1 MGLFMDIKRFK
12 QAASLLA
19 CLLSIRVLP
28 GCGGGDSVVEAT
40 PAPAD
45 VSVGEAEVKGKTSSG
60 KRTVSSGGGGTGS
73 SAAVQSAIAKVEA
86 ALDAGNY
93 TAAVDIVLKTRMDP
107 ADQRVA
113 YGMVTD
119 EVTDAM
125 ARGDANAAK
134 AYQTM
139 NQVRLMR
146 QGQR

>member
-1 MGLFMDIKRFK
+1 MKCSWAYCMSLSLAAGLLI
-12 QAASLLA
+12 
-19 CLLSIRVLP
+19 
-28 GCGGGDSVVEAT
+28 GCGGGDSAEMVPEETV
-40 PAPAD
+40 D
-45 VSVGEAEVKGKTSSG
+45 VSVGQAEVKGKTSSG
-60 KRTVSSGGGGTGS
+60 KRSVSTGGGGSGS
-73 SAAVQSAIAKVEA
+73 NAAVQSALSKVED

-93 TAAVDIVLKTRMDP
+93 SAAVDIVLKTRMDP

-113 YGMVTD
+113 FGMVTD
-119 EVTDAM
+119 EITDAM

>member
-1 MGLFMDIKRFK
+1 MKYSWAYCMSLSLAAGLLI
-12 QAASLLA
+12 
-19 CLLSIRVLP
+19 
-28 GCGGGDSVVEAT
+28 GCGGGDSAEVVPEET
-40 PAPAD
+40 VD
-45 VSVGEAEVKGKTSSG
+45 VSVGQAEVKGKTSSG
-60 KRTVSSGGGGTGS
+60 KRSVSTGGGGSGS
-73 SAAVQSAIAKVEA
+73 NAAVQSALSKVED

-93 TAAVDIVLKTRMDP
+93 SAAVDIVLKTHMDP

-119 EVTDAM
+119 EITDAM

>member
-1 MGLFMDIKRFK
+1 MKYSWLYCLSLSLAAGL
-12 QAASLLA
+12 L
-19 CLLSIRVLP
+19 V
-28 GCGGGDSVVEAT
+28 GCGGGDSAEVVPEET
-40 PAPAD
+40 VD
-45 VSVGEAEVKGKTSSG
+45 VSVGQAEVKGKTSSG
-60 KRTVSSGGGGTGS
+60 KRSVGTGGGGSGS
-73 SAAVQSAIAKVEA
+73 NAAVQSALSKVED

-93 TAAVDIVLKTRMDP
+93 SAAVDIVVKTRMDP

-113 YGMVTD
+113 FGMVTD
-119 EVTDAM
+119 EITDAM

>member
-1 MGLFMDIKRFK
+1 MRRSIMKCSWAYCMSLSLAAGLLI
-12 QAASLLA
+12 
-19 CLLSIRVLP
+19 
-28 GCGGGDSVVEAT
+28 GCGGGDSAEVVPEET
-40 PAPAD
+40 VD
-45 VSVGEAEVKGKTSSG
+45 VSVGQAEVKGKTSSG
-60 KRTVSSGGGGTGS
+60 KRSVSTGGGGSGS
-73 SAAVQSAIAKVEA
+73 NAAVQSALSKVED

-93 TAAVDIVLKTRMDP
+93 SAAVDIVLKTRMDP

-113 YGMVTD
+113 FGMVTD
-119 EVTDAM
+119 EITDAM

>member
-1 MGLFMDIKRFK
+1 MRYSWLYCLSLSLAAGL
-12 QAASLLA
+12 L
-19 CLLSIRVLP
+19 V
-28 GCGGGDSVVEAT
+28 GCGGGDSAEVVPEET
-40 PAPAD
+40 VD
-45 VSVGEAEVKGKTSSG
+45 VSVGQAEVKGKTSSG
-60 KRTVSSGGGGTGS
+60 KRSVSTGGGGSGS
-73 SAAVQSAIAKVEA
+73 NAAVQSALSKVED

-93 TAAVDIVLKTRMDP
+93 SAAVDIVLKTRMDP

-113 YGMVTD
+113 FGMVTD
-119 EVTDAM
+119 EITDAM

>member
-1 MGLFMDIKRFK
+1 MGL
-12 QAASLLA
+12 L
-19 CLLSIRVLP
+19 V
-28 GCGGGDSVVEAT
+28 GCGGGDSAEVVPEET
-40 PAPAD
+40 VD
-45 VSVGEAEVKGKTSSG
+45 VSVGQAEVKGKTSSG
-60 KRTVSSGGGGTGS
+60 KRSVSTGGGGSGS
-73 SAAVQSAIAKVEA
+73 NAAVQSALSKVED

-93 TAAVDIVLKTRMDP
+93 SAAVDIVLKTRMDP

-119 EVTDAM
+119 EITDAM

>member
-1 MGLFMDIKRFK
+1 MKCSWAYCMSLSRAAGLLI
-12 QAASLLA
+12 
-19 CLLSIRVLP
+19 
-28 GCGGGDSVVEAT
+28 GCGGGDSAEMVPEETV
-40 PAPAD
+40 D
-45 VSVGEAEVKGKTSSG
+45 VSVGQAEVKGKTSSG
-60 KRTVSSGGGGTGS
+60 KRSVSTGGGGSGS
-73 SAAVQSAIAKVEA
+73 NAAVQSALSKVED

-93 TAAVDIVLKTRMDP
+93 SAAVDIVLKTRMDP

-113 YGMVTD
+113 FGMVTD
-119 EVTDAM
+119 EITDAM

>member
-19 CLLSIRVLP
+19 CLLSISVLT
-28 GCGGGDSVVEAT
+28 GCGGGDSDAEVT
-40 PAPAD
+40 TAPAD

>member
-1 MGLFMDIKRFK
+1 MSLSLAAGLLI
-12 QAASLLA
+12 
-19 CLLSIRVLP
+19 
-28 GCGGGDSVVEAT
+28 GCGGGDSAEVVPEEKV
-40 PAPAD
+40 D
-45 VSVGEAEVKGKTSSG
+45 VSVGQAEVKGKTSSG
-60 KRTVSSGGGGTGS
+60 KRSVSTGGGGSGS
-73 SAAVQSAIAKVEA
+73 NAAVQSALSKVED

-93 TAAVDIVLKTRMDP
+93 SAAVDIVLKTRMDP

-119 EVTDAM
+119 EITDAM

>member
-1 MGLFMDIKRFK
+1 MSLSLAAGLLI
-12 QAASLLA
+12 
-19 CLLSIRVLP
+19 
-28 GCGGGDSVVEAT
+28 GCGGGDSAEVVPEET
-40 PAPAD
+40 VD
-45 VSVGEAEVKGKTSSG
+45 VSVGQAEVKRKTSSG
-60 KRTVSSGGGGTGS
+60 KRSVSTGGGGSGS
-73 SAAVQSAIAKVEA
+73 NAAVQSALSKVED

-93 TAAVDIVLKTRMDP
+93 SAAVDIVLKTRMDP

-119 EVTDAM
+119 EITDAM

>member
-1 MGLFMDIKRFK
+1 MKCSWAYCMSLSLAAGL
-12 QAASLLA
+12 L
-19 CLLSIRVLP
+19 V
-28 GCGGGDSVVEAT
+28 GCGGGDSAEVVPEET
-40 PAPAD
+40 VG
-45 VSVGEAEVKGKTSSG
+45 VSVGQAAVKGKTSSG
-60 KRTVSSGGGGTGS
+60 KRSVSTGGGGSGS
-73 SAAVQSAIAKVEA
+73 NAAVQSALSKVED

-113 YGMVTD
+113 YSMVTD
-119 EVTDAM
+119 EITDAM
-125 ARGDANAAK
+125 ARGDAKAAK

>member
-1 MGLFMDIKRFK
+1 MKCSWAYSMSLSLAAGLLI
-12 QAASLLA
+12 
-19 CLLSIRVLP
+19 
-28 GCGGGDSVVEAT
+28 GCGGGDSAEVVPEET
-40 PAPAD
+40 VD
-45 VSVGEAEVKGKTSSG
+45 VSVGQAEVKGKTSSG
-60 KRTVSSGGGGTGS
+60 KRSVSTGGGGSGS
-73 SAAVQSAIAKVEA
+73 NAAVQSALSKVED

-93 TAAVDIVLKTRMDP
+93 SAAVDIVLKTRMDP

-113 YGMVTD
+113 FGMVTD
-119 EVTDAM
+119 EITDAM

>member
-1 MGLFMDIKRFK
+1 MKYSWPYCLSLSLAVGL
-12 QAASLLA
+12 L
-19 CLLSIRVLP
+19 V
-28 GCGGGDSVVEAT
+28 GCGGGDSAEVVPEET
-40 PAPAD
+40 VD
-45 VSVGEAEVKGKTSSG
+45 VSVGQAEVKGKTSSG
-60 KRTVSSGGGGTGS
+60 KRSVSTGGGGSGS
-73 SAAVQSAIAKVEA
+73 NAAVQSALSKVED

-93 TAAVDIVLKTRMDP
+93 SAAVDIVLKTRMDP

-119 EVTDAM
+119 EITDAM

>member
-1 MGLFMDIKRFK
+1 MSLSLAAGLLI
-12 QAASLLA
+12 
-19 CLLSIRVLP
+19 
-28 GCGGGDSVVEAT
+28 GCGGGDSAEVVPEET
-40 PAPAD
+40 VD
-45 VSVGEAEVKGKTSSG
+45 VSVGQAEVKGKTSSG
-60 KRTVSSGGGGTGS
+60 KRSVSTGGGGSGS
-73 SAAVQSAIAKVEA
+73 NAAVQSALSKVED

-93 TAAVDIVLKTRMDP
+93 SAAVDIVLKTRMDP

-119 EVTDAM
+119 EITDAM

>member
-1 MGLFMDIKRFK
+1 MSLSLAAGLLI
-12 QAASLLA
+12 
-19 CLLSIRVLP
+19 
-28 GCGGGDSVVEAT
+28 GCGGGDSAEVVPEET
-40 PAPAD
+40 VD
-45 VSVGEAEVKGKTSSG
+45 VSVGQAEVKGKTSSG
-60 KRTVSSGGGGTGS
+60 KRSVSTGGGGSGS
-73 SAAVQSAIAKVEA
+73 NAAVQSALSKVED

-93 TAAVDIVLKTRMDP
+93 SAAVDIVLKTRMDP

-113 YGMVTD
+113 FGMVTD
-119 EVTDAM
+119 EITDAM

>member
-1 MGLFMDIKRFK
+1 MKCSWSYCMSLSLAAGLLI
-12 QAASLLA
+12 
-19 CLLSIRVLP
+19 
-28 GCGGGDSVVEAT
+28 GCGGGDSAEVVPEET
-40 PAPAD
+40 VD
-45 VSVGEAEVKGKTSSG
+45 VSVGQAEVKGKTSSG
-60 KRTVSSGGGGTGS
+60 KRSVSTGGGGSGS
-73 SAAVQSAIAKVEA
+73 NAAVQSALSKVED

-93 TAAVDIVLKTRMDP
+93 SAAVDIVLKTRMDP

-113 YGMVTD
+113 FGMVTD
-119 EVTDAM
+119 EITDAM

>member
-1 MGLFMDIKRFK
+1 MKYSWLYCLSLSLAAGL
-12 QAASLLA
+12 L
-19 CLLSIRVLP
+19 V
-28 GCGGGDSVVEAT
+28 GCGGGDSAEVVSEET
-40 PAPAD
+40 VD
-45 VSVGEAEVKGKTSSG
+45 VSVGQAEVKGKTSSG
-60 KRTVSSGGGGTGS
+60 KRSVSTGGGGSGS
-73 SAAVQSAIAKVEA
+73 NAAVQSALSKVED

-93 TAAVDIVLKTRMDP
+93 SAAVDIVLKTRMDP

-113 YGMVTD
+113 FGMVTD
-119 EVTDAM
+119 EITDAM

>member
-1 MGLFMDIKRFK
+1 MKICWFHCS
-12 QAASLLA
+12 SLLA
-19 CLLSIRVLP
+19 ALVLLV
-28 GCGGGDSVVEAT
+28 GCGGNDSAEM
-40 PAPAD
+40 APAETVE
-45 VSVGEAEVKGKTSSG
+45 VSVGEAKVKGKTSSG
-60 KRTVSSGGGGTGS
+60 KRSVSSGGGGSGS
-73 SAAVQSAIAKVEA
+73 SAAVQSAIAKVED

-119 EVTDAM
+119 EITDAM
-125 ARGDANAAK
+125 SRGDSNAMK
-134 AYQTM
+134 AYQKM

>member
-1 MGLFMDIKRFK
+1 MKCSWAYCMSLSLAAGL
-12 QAASLLA
+12 L
-19 CLLSIRVLP
+19 V
-28 GCGGGDSVVEAT
+28 GCGGGDSAEVVPEET
-40 PAPAD
+40 VD
-45 VSVGEAEVKGKTSSG
+45 VSVGQAEVKGKTSSG
-60 KRTVSSGGGGTGS
+60 KRSVSTGGGGSGS
-73 SAAVQSAIAKVEA
+73 NAAVQSALSKVED

-93 TAAVDIVLKTRMDP
+93 SAAVDIVLKTRMDP

-113 YGMVTD
+113 FGMVTD
-119 EVTDAM
+119 EITDAV

>member
-1 MGLFMDIKRFK
+1 MKCSWAYSMSLSLAAGLLI
-12 QAASLLA
+12 
-19 CLLSIRVLP
+19 
-28 GCGGGDSVVEAT
+28 GCGGGDSAEVVPEET
-40 PAPAD
+40 VD
-45 VSVGEAEVKGKTSSG
+45 VSVGQAEVKGKTSSG
-60 KRTVSSGGGGTGS
+60 KRSVSTGGGGSGS
-73 SAAVQSAIAKVEA
+73 NAAVQSALSKVED

-93 TAAVDIVLKTRMDP
+93 SAAVDIVLKTRMDP

-119 EVTDAM
+119 EITDAM
-125 ARGDANAAK
+125 ARGDAKAAK

>member
-1 MGLFMDIKRFK
+1 MSLSLAAGL
-12 QAASLLA
+12 L
-19 CLLSIRVLP
+19 V
-28 GCGGGDSVVEAT
+28 GCGGGDSAEVVPEET
-40 PAPAD
+40 VD
-45 VSVGEAEVKGKTSSG
+45 VSVGQAEVKGKTSSG
-60 KRTVSSGGGGTGS
+60 KRSVSTGGGGSGS
-73 SAAVQSAIAKVEA
+73 NAAVQSALSKVED

-93 TAAVDIVLKTRMDP
+93 SAAVDIVLKTRMDP

-113 YGMVTD
+113 FGMVTD
-119 EVTDAM
+119 EITDAM

>member
-1 MGLFMDIKRFK
+1 MKCSWAYSMSLSLAAGLLI
-12 QAASLLA
+12 
-19 CLLSIRVLP
+19 
-28 GCGGGDSVVEAT
+28 GCGGGDSAEVVPEET
-40 PAPAD
+40 VD
-45 VSVGEAEVKGKTSSG
+45 VSVGQAEVKGKTSSG
-60 KRTVSSGGGGTGS
+60 KRSVSTGGGGSGS
-73 SAAVQSAIAKVEA
+73 NAAVQSALSKVED

-93 TAAVDIVLKTRMDP
+93 SAAVDIVLKTRMDP

-113 YGMVTD
+113 YSMVTD
-119 EVTDAM
+119 EITDAM

>member
-1 MGLFMDIKRFK
+1 MKCSGAYSMSLSLAAGLLI
-12 QAASLLA
+12 
-19 CLLSIRVLP
+19 
-28 GCGGGDSVVEAT
+28 GCGGGDSAEVVPEET
-40 PAPAD
+40 VD
-45 VSVGEAEVKGKTSSG
+45 VSVGQAEVKGKTSSG
-60 KRTVSSGGGGTGS
+60 KRSVSTGGGGSGS
-73 SAAVQSAIAKVEA
+73 NAAVQSALSKVED

-93 TAAVDIVLKTRMDP
+93 SAAVDIVLKTRMDP

-119 EVTDAM
+119 EITDAM

>member
-1 MGLFMDIKRFK
+1 MKCSWAYCMSFSLAAGLLI
-12 QAASLLA
+12 
-19 CLLSIRVLP
+19 
-28 GCGGGDSVVEAT
+28 GCGGGDSAEVVPEET
-40 PAPAD
+40 VD
-45 VSVGEAEVKGKTSSG
+45 VSVGQAEVKGKTSSG
-60 KRTVSSGGGGTGS
+60 KRSVSTGGGSGS
-73 SAAVQSAIAKVEA
+73 NAAVQSALSKVED

-93 TAAVDIVLKTRMDP
+93 SAAVDIVLKTRMDP

-119 EVTDAM
+119 EITDAM